1 MKYLKKFNEN
11 SHDWASNFMPGA
23 SDEEIMRARFGD
35 RDLHAKIQEHPAY
48 HDARLANP
56 HASDEEIA
64 AMIGHYAIEP
74 EKSPGYELQDFIS
87 HISANA
93 STEEPEGEC
102 EPCDDDEEGA
112 EGHAQEPEVEG
123 AEEMP
128 NVGSRIK
135 NFFGFGKK

>member
-1 MKYLKKFNEN
+1 MKYLRKFNEN

-35 RDLHAKIQEHPAY
+35 RDLHAKIQQHPAY

-74 EKSPGYELQDFIS
+74 EKSPEYKP
-87 HISANA
+87 
-93 STEEPEGEC
+93 EEPEGEC
-102 EPCDDDEEGA
+102 EPCGDDEEGA
-112 EGHAQEPEVEG
+112 EGHAQEPE
-123 AEEMP
+123 AEADEEKP